1 MSLTGCTAAAL
12 RHETTNVSVSIG
24 DVYQQ
29 EVLDNLARFIKNDP
43 NAFPSFAYANQGAA
57 DVTDEGSLGRGGDV
71 DSQFLSDVQS
81 VGIENHSGFL
91 HAHAGQRSARA
102 RADQV
107 RSFSGPFKAVGTGP
121 SRRSVPIAKLRSTGF
136 IRAIRPRK
144 LKMHSSEKS
153 LRSVSRMRGPGSVR
167 APRNACRKAADPG
180 GPLLRHV
187 HPSGPAGRSG
197 ISHSVDDRHH
207 GLRDERALVPLTKQV
222 TYYLDENG
230 VPTTR
235 KLAVGQVTAG
245 VAITED
251 PISLLNTANQT
262 EVQIDMQLQQ
272 QMRKTRP
279 RSRTWRQRTAAI
291 SQRRIRS
298 RTVT

>member
-1 MSLTGCTAAAL
+1 MSQGCGAL
-12 RHETTNVSVSIG
+12 VLYG
-24 DVYQQ
+24 PQ
-29 EVLDNLARFIKNDP
+29 EMRAERL
-43 NAFPSFAYANQGAA
+43 
-57 DVTDEGSLGRGGDV
+57 
-71 DSQFLSDVQS
+71 
-81 VGIENHSGFL
+81 L
-91 HAHAGQRSARA
+91 H
-102 RADQV
+102 
-107 RSFSGPFKAVGTGP
+107 
-121 SRRSVPIAKLRSTGF
+121 
-136 IRAIRPRK
+136 
-144 LKMHSSEKS
+144 
-153 LRSVSRMRGPGSVR
+153 
-167 APRNACRKAADPG
+167 PG

-187 HPSGPAGRSG
+187 RLGPAGRSG

-207 GLRDERALVPLTKQV
+207 GLRDEQALVPLTKQV